1 MRSLLGMLVVACGSS
16 TPITIPPPA
25 PPAPPPAPPMAAPSL
40 LVIPPPAP
48 IAASK
53 QICSPARQPPATT
66 GSKQRVYDFTPMK
79 LAPNGSGAIPAGF
92 RRHPDS
98 IRAAISA
105 EADSIASCVQD
116 AWRRGAR
123 PSRHVFG
130 PPPHFGVVASFVV
143 DPFGV
148 PTQITVDG
156 DGDVKMHEC
165 LRGVLQLARV
175 ARRTARETTVKVP
188 LFLLGE
194 HRGAKPLPTPAPV
207 RATAR
212 NERAGCVRAL
222 DPLPRDTVELPEVV
236 IEWLPGAYSNP
247 RMRCNHRGIDKT
259 QIRRE
264 METHRYAFEACFAAT
279 PDARGRLDLEFVIG
293 PHGVPTIQ
301 ALRGA
306 GTPALHTCITTAMTD
321 VGFTRTDDPIRVNW
335 AFTFESEAAPTFT
348 DDCAGR
354 AAWIATLSVHDPR
367 AWTALDALAAAKCE
381 LPESLDRFAR
391 FDVPDMRADLYRGRG
406 TTEAIDASTRLL
418 AAFPAATRLLLFLAE
433 AQLSVGRE
441 ADARASFLRFLQ
453 LGTRDAARIERAAEG
468 YARAVADR
476 ERLSPIDF
484 CEESAP
490 Y

>member
-1 MRSLLGMLVVACGSS
+1 MRSVLVMLVVGCGSS

-25 PPAPPPAPPMAAPSL
+25 PPAPPVSAPSL

-48 IAASK
+48 VATSK
-53 QICSPARQPPATT
+53 QICSPAKQPAADANA
-66 GSKQRVYDFTPMK
+66 KQRVYDFTPMK

-123 PSRHVFG
+123 PPLRVLG
-130 PPPHFGVVASFVV
+130 PPSHFGVSASFVI

-148 PTQITVDG
+148 PTQVTIGGEG
-156 DGDVKMHEC
+156 DAKMHVC
-165 LRGVLQLARV
+165 LRDVLQRARV
-175 ARRTARETTVKVP
+175 ARRTARETAVKVP
-188 LFLLGE
+188 LFLLGDY
-194 HRGAKPLPTPAPV
+194 RGAKPLPPPAPV
-207 RATAR
+207 RATPR
-212 NERAGCVRAL
+212 TERGGCVHAL
-222 DPLPRDTVELPEVV
+222 EPIPRDTVELPEIV
-236 IEWLPGAYSNP
+236 IEWLPGPFSNP
-247 RMRCNHRGIDKT
+247 RQRCNHRGIDKS
-259 QIRRE
+259 QIRRD
-264 METHRYAFEACFAAT
+264 METNRYAFEACFARA
-279 PDARGRLDLEFVIG
+279 PEARGQVDMQFLIG
-293 PHGVPTIQ
+293 AHGIPTVL
-301 ALRGA
+301 AVSGA
-306 GTPALHTCITTAMTD
+306 GTPALHACLTTAMTN
-321 VGFTRTDDPIRVNW
+321 VGFTRTDDPILVNW
-335 AFTFESEAAPTFT
+335 AFTLEPTTPPTFT

-367 AWTALDALAAAKCE
+367 VWTALDALAAARCE

-391 FDVPDMRADLYRGRG
+391 FDVPDTRADLFRGRG
-406 TTEAIDASTRLL
+406 TTEAIDASTRLVT
-418 AAFPAATRLLLFLAE
+418 AFPAAAPRLLLFLAE

-453 LGTRDAARIERAAEG
+453 LGTRDSAQIERAAEG

-476 ERLSPIDF
+476 ELLSPIDF